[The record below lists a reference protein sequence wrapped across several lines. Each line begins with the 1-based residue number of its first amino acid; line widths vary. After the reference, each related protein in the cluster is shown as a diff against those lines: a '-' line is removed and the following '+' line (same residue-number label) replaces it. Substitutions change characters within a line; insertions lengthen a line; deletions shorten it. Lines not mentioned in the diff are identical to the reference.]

1 MTVIEVTGQ
10 YIIDA
15 LNYGISEYPNPAGK
29 FPHVAGLTFKIAKKD
44 NKNVAINIQIGKTA
58 IDPAK
63 TYKLATND
71 FMAVGGDGYEMF
83 KGKNLL
89 ATHGSLAQI
98 VQDYM
103 TQLTK
108 DGQGTFTYL
117 TDGRVAE
124 AKAAE
129 PTPSDKPST
138 DKLDKKPMDKPT
150 TKLPDKPSTKPA
162 QIAAKKAD
170 KKAQKTGDV
179 MFMAPVAL
187 LIAGAALTIAAKKKA
202 EY

>member
-1 MTVIEVTGQ
+1 
-10 YIIDA
+10 
-15 LNYGISEYPNPAGK
+15 
-29 FPHVAGLTFKIAKKD
+29 
-44 NKNVAINIQIGKTA
+44 
-58 IDPAK
+58 
-63 TYKLATND
+63 
-71 FMAVGGDGYEMF
+71 MAVGGDGYEMF

-162 QIAAKKAD
+162 KIAAKKVD

-187 LIAGAALTIAAKKKA
+187 LIIGAALTIAAKKKA

>member
-10 YIIDA
+10 DIIDA

-29 FPHVAGLTFKIAKKD
+29 FPHVAGLNFKIAKKD
-44 NKNVAINIQIGKTA
+44 NKNVATNIQIGKTA

-98 VQDYM
+98 V
-103 TQLTK
+103 
-108 DGQGTFTYL
+108 
-117 TDGRVAE
+117 
-124 AKAAE
+124 
-129 PTPSDKPST
+129 
-138 DKLDKKPMDKPT
+138 
-150 TKLPDKPSTKPA
+150 
-162 QIAAKKAD
+162 
-170 KKAQKTGDV
+170 
-179 MFMAPVAL
+179 
-187 LIAGAALTIAAKKKA
+187 
-202 EY
+202 

>member
-1 MTVIEVTGQ
+1 
-10 YIIDA
+10 
-15 LNYGISEYPNPAGK
+15 
-29 FPHVAGLTFKIAKKD
+29 
-44 NKNVAINIQIGKTA
+44 
-58 IDPAK
+58 
-63 TYKLATND
+63 
-71 FMAVGGDGYEMF
+71 MAVGGDGYEMF

-150 TKLPDKPSTKPA
+150 TKLLRRRQNTKPFRKTGTTSDDA
-162 QIAAKKAD
+162 RIGTKWRGNAVLRSLSTFCHSWRNSFGAGSEGGKKRVEMCVKWRYATVPFD
-170 KKAQKTGDV
+170 KKAQRHGRNVREAEVCDRAFCKKR
-179 MFMAPVAL
+179 
-187 LIAGAALTIAAKKKA
+187 AKARSKCA
-202 EY
+202 